1 MRQTA
6 DFDRPDHRQSWMNRS
21 RCSNGHVSL
30 QGIERHIV
38 TRGDCQR
45 CPRFDVSVVYPVWT
59 RMSRG
64 RDICLDMVKVV
75 GEDEQLAWD
84 LKTPPRKRKKRPGP
98 KRDPRKRD
106 PEHRTRPAHAQREPV
121 HVVLRVLDDV
131 PRLRG
136 FEGYRAIRG
145 ALARIGME
153 GFRAVHTSIQQ
164 SHLHFIVEADDKR
177 ALSRGMQGLAIS
189 IAKRINLIT
198 KRRGKVFAFRYHA
211 TAIRTP
217 TQARRALNYVLR
229 ASTRIRRFVRED
241 RLVDAACG
249 KARTQLLRRAYRY
262 AARVHIT
269 ALGPPME
276 ASCRRE
282 RCGGCYLLDIERQ
295 LHAS

>member
-1 MRQTA
+1 
-6 DFDRPDHRQSWMNRS
+6 
-21 RCSNGHVSL
+21 
-30 QGIERHIV
+30 
-38 TRGDCQR
+38 
-45 CPRFDVSVVYPVWT
+45 
-59 RMSRG
+59 
-64 RDICLDMVKVV
+64 MVKVV

-145 ALARIGME
+145 ALQRIAIE

-164 SHLHFIVEADDKR
+164 SHLHFLVEADDRR

-189 IAKRINLIT
+189 IAKRINFIT

-217 TQARRALNYVLR
+217 TQARRALNYVLNNWR
-229 ASTRIRRFVRED
+229 HHQESASAYAKLDPFATGHAFDGWSEATWWYDDWEPIPSAPPE
-241 RLVDAACG
+241 
-249 KARTQLLRRAYRY
+249 TWLLRVGWQRGGGAISPRAY
-262 AARVHIT
+262 
-269 ALGPPME
+269 P
-276 ASCRRE
+276 
-282 RCGGCYLLDIERQ
+282 
-295 LHAS
+295 